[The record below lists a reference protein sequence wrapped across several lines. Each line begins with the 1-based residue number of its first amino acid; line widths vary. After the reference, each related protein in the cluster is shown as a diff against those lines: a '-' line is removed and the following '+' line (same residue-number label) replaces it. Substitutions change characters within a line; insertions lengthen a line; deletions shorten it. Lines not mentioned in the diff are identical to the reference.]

1 MYSFISKV
9 NIKSNTLHNSNQV
22 PISTIVIVV
31 SWPSLV
37 YTQSV
42 KPHKGF
48 WPELVQ
54 HHLLSNPLMV
64 WQLYQF
70 YFSRLHYLLSSQFF
84 NHLTS
89 NCRTTP
95 HIVIPHKYYLFYYGN
110 QPYSTPSNM
119 ITHSFHK
126 YIISTLIPDLT
137 SNQYTTC
144 QWFTKGTKHELSY
157 KWEQMEWS
165 DKNQIGTKYAQ

>member
-1 MYSFISKV
+1 MYPFVSKV

-37 YTQSV
+37 CTQSV

-54 HHLLSNPLMV
+54 HHLLSNSLMV
-64 WQLYQF
+64 WQLYQL

-84 NHLTS
+84 KHLTF
-89 NCRTTP
+89 NCRTI
-95 HIVIPHKYYLFYYGN
+95 HIL
-110 QPYSTPSNM
+110 
-119 ITHSFHK
+119 
-126 YIISTLIPDLT
+126 LIPDKYYIYYYYFTMITNLT
-137 SNQYTTC
+137 QLF
-144 QWFTKGTKHELSY
+144 QI
-157 KWEQMEWS
+157 WS
-165 DKNQIGTKYAQ
+165 CIRFINIAFPP